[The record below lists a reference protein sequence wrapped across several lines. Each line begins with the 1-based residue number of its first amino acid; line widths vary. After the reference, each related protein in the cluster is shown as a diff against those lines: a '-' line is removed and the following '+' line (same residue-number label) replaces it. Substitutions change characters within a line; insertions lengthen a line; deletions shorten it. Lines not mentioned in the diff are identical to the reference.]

1 MIYGSLQTYRL
12 EFESIPAIISAC
24 HIKIMTDHPTRRWLM
39 FVLDKQQLHSWRPM
53 EKFVMKRLIVNKWD
67 DGALRTI
74 RAYYGNA
81 GPEVEEFMWTFLN
94 IFYDEQD
101 ERWHCINASAC
112 AVWLCRQNWDNQSL
126 WD

>member
-1 MIYGSLQTYRL
+1 M
-12 EFESIPAIISAC
+12 A
-24 HIKIMTDHPTRRWLM
+24 DHPTRRWLM
-39 FVLDKQQLHSWRPM
+39 SVLDKQQLHSWLPM
-53 EKFVMKRLIVNKWD
+53 EKLHMKRLMVNKWD
-67 DGALRTI
+67 EGALRTI

-81 GPEVEEFMWTFLN
+81 GPEVEEFMFIFLCK
-94 IFYDEQD
+94 FYDEHY

>member
-1 MIYGSLQTYRL
+1 MS
-12 EFESIPAIISAC
+12 
-24 HIKIMTDHPTRRWLM
+24 
-39 FVLDKQQLHSWRPM
+39 VLDKEEWHFWLPM
-53 EKFVMKRLIVNKWD
+53 EKLHMKRLIVNKWD
-67 DGALRTI
+67 DGALRTT

-101 ERWHCINASAC
+101 ERWHRINASAC